1 MNPSTDI
8 SVVVPLFNEQEGLR
22 ELYGRLRRVLEGMG
36 HSWEMVFVD
45 DGSTDGSFRE
55 LETLYREDPRVRAF
69 RFRRNY
75 GKAAALA
82 LGFREARG
90 DVVVTMDA
98 DLQDLPEEVPK
109 LVEKLDEGYDL
120 VSGWKRRRRDPI
132 SKRLPSKVFNWITS
146 RLTGVPLHDINC
158 GLKAYRREV
167 VRELDVYGHLHRF
180 LPILAFRQGYR
191 VGEVEVAHHPR
202 RYGRSKYGP
211 GRFVHGFLDFM
222 TVLMLTKYLTRP
234 LHLFGGAGLAFSAVG
249 FGINLYLVYLKFRY
263 GHLMGRYPLLWLGIL
278 LMVVGV
284 QLFST
289 GLLGELI
296 LNLRREEIFY
306 SVQERLDSTDAA

>member
-1 MNPSTDI
+1 MASGPEI
-8 SVVVPLFNEQEGLR
+8 SVVIPLFNERESLR
-22 ELYGRLRRVLEGMG
+22 ELYLRLRKVLEEMG
-36 HSWEMVFVD
+36 RSWEMIFVD
-45 DGSTDGSFRE
+45 DGSTDGSFLE
-55 LETLYREDPRVRAF
+55 LEAIHREDPRVRAF

-75 GKAAALA
+75 GKAAALDM
-82 LGFREARG
+82 GFREARG
-90 DVVVTMDA
+90 EIIVTMDA

-109 LVEKLDEGYDL
+109 LVAKLEEGYDL
-120 VSGWKRRRRDPI
+120 VSGWKRHRKDPI
-132 SKRLPSKVFNWITS
+132 SKRLPSKVFNWTIS
-146 RLTGVPLHDINC
+146 KLTGLPLHDINC

-167 VRELDVYGHLHRF
+167 VRDLSVYGHLHRF
-180 LPILAFRQGYR
+180 LPVFASRQGYR

-211 GRFVHGFLDFM
+211 GRFVHGFLDLM

-249 FGINLYLVYLKFRY
+249 FCINSYLVYLKFRY
-263 GHLMGRYPLLWLGIL
+263 GNLMGKYPLLWLGIL

-284 QLFST
+284 QLLST

-296 LNLRREEIFY
+296 LNLRREGISY
-306 SVQERLDSTDAA
+306 SVKERLDGA

>member
-1 MNPSTDI
+1 MASGPEI
-8 SVVVPLFNEQEGLR
+8 SVVIPLFNERRSLR
-22 ELYGRLRRVLEGMG
+22 ELYLRLREVLEDIGR
-36 HSWEMVFVD
+36 SWEIIFVD
-45 DGSTDGSFRE
+45 DGSTDGSFLE
-55 LETLYREDPRVRAF
+55 LKAIHGEDPRVRAF

-75 GKAAALA
+75 GKAAALDM
-82 LGFREARG
+82 GFREAQG
-90 DVVVTMDA
+90 KIIVTMDA

-109 LVEKLDEGYDL
+109 LIAKLEEGYDL
-120 VSGWKRRRRDPI
+120 VSGWKRHRKDPI
-132 SKRLPSKVFNWITS
+132 SKRLPSKIFNWTIS
-146 RLTGVPLHDINC
+146 KLTGLPLHDINC
-158 GLKAYRREV
+158 GLKAYRKDV
-167 VRELDVYGHLHRF
+167 VRDLSVYGHLHRF
-180 LPILAFRQGYR
+180 LPVLASRQGYR

-211 GRFVHGFLDFM
+211 GRFVHGFLDLM

-249 FGINLYLVYLKFRY
+249 FCINSYLVYLKFRY
-263 GHLMGRYPLLWLGIL
+263 GSLMGRYPLLWLGIL

-296 LNLRREEIFY
+296 LNLRREGISY
-306 SVQERLDSTDAA
+306 SVKERLDGA